1 MGISQR
7 VGYICWTLAAAS
19 AGYHLTLL
27 QACPIAVEILVKVA
41 FVYIFNKPLK
51 LWLLAK
57 EIVAL
62 LPSAGMSCC
71 RPASVHYLFL
81 VLFDMPSFGS
91 KLLSAVACSHLQFQF
106 AGLFWL
112 YYHCNE
118 AKNDTLPYLPTAR
131 GLSFISLQ
139 FLVVLFFES
148 VYKQLQFT
156 TTGLSP
162 CWSALDFWNLYFT
175 NLIFDLDFLSNF
187 QLDFCRLSTQ
197 AVKI

>member
-7 VGYICWTLAAAS
+7 VGYTCWTLAAAS

-27 QACPIAVEILVKVA
+27 RACPIAVEILVKVA

-51 LWLLAK
+51 LWLLTK
-57 EIVAL
+57 EIVTQ
-62 LPSAGMSCC
+62 PPAGMSCC
-71 RPASVHYLFL
+71 RQASVPYLFL

-112 YYHCNE
+112 YYDCNE

-162 CWSALDFWNLYFT
+162 CWSAVEISTLRTWFF
-175 NLIFDLDFLSNF
+175 NLIFRLISNWIF
-187 QLDFCRLSTQ
+187 
-197 AVKI
+197 AG